1 MSETICVQERLPPGA
16 AAVLINQNHTY
27 TDLFM
32 TISATEKRLFD
43 AIDGNRTIGDILEI
57 ATAVLAGDNCNWTWH
72 APSSNGS
79 GGMIRW
85 YSTHLPRRVARRRF
99 SNAHWKWAKCDFGS
113 IWILPTISPWGSDWA
128 WSLPLIVVTV
138 IFHAYFLGLL
148 NQRVTSVLE
157 ADGGSSHRRR
167 VAVSWSVGLRFA
179 PQSFTLLKHQCGP
192 PLYFLLGALPNRKN
206 AMLYS
211 LGAMTTYGNA
221 HLNLESQWQLMGS
234 LEALN
239 GWILFGLTTAFLFT
253 VIREVW
259 SYSNQSP

>member
-1 MSETICVQERLPPGA
+1 VIL
-16 AAVLINQNHTY
+16 VLVV
-27 TDLFM
+27 D
-32 TISATEKRLFD
+32 
-43 AIDGNRTIGDILEI
+43 
-57 ATAVLAGDNCNWTWH
+57 
-72 APSSNGS
+72 SS
-79 GGMIRW
+79 
-85 YSTHLPRRVARRRF
+85 
-99 SNAHWKWAKCDFGS
+99 D
-113 IWILPTISPWGSDWA
+113 ISPWGSNWA

-148 NQRVTSVLE
+148 NQRVTSVL
-157 ADGGSSHRRR
+157 AGRGRIRGIDIVSLSVVGGT
-167 VAVSWSVGLRFA
+167 AVCATVFHAIEVSMWA
-179 PQSFTLLKHQCGP
+179 A
-192 PLYFLLGALPNRKN
+192 LYFLLGALPNRKI